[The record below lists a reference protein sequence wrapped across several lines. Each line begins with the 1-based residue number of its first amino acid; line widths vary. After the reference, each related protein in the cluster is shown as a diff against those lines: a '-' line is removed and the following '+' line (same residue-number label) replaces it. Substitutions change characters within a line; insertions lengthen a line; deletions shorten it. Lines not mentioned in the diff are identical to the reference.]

1 VTATLDTEATEDPQ
15 YPMARQCPFSP
26 PPELTEI
33 QAEDPVRRV
42 SLWDGS
48 HPWLVTRHA
57 DVRAVLA
64 DQRFSADTTKP
75 GYPPSSPGQL
85 ARRKDSPSFISMDD
99 PDHAFFRRMLITEFS
114 VKAIRALRPMIEE
127 AVDELL
133 DAMAAGPQPADLVE
147 AFALPLP
154 SLVICRMLGVPYA
167 DHGFFQAHS
176 HTIIDTRST
185 VEETLTASD
194 ELRLYLEGL
203 VAEREERA
211 RAGEEVDDLLGR
223 LAARHVVAGE
233 ITREQA
239 GSMGL
244 LLLIAG
250 HETTANMIALGT
262 LTLLRDPEQA
272 ARVRDGEAG
281 ASAAT
286 EDRVVSGAV
295 EELLRLLTVVHFGRR
310 RVATEDIE
318 VGGVLIRAG
327 EGVIAAGE
335 IANRDPEAFPSPDSL
350 DVERS
355 PNHHVAFG
363 HGVHQC
369 LGQQLARAELQV
381 AYPAL
386 LRRFPDLRVAAPVED
401 IPFRDTMVVYGVHEL
416 PVRW

>member
-1 VTATLDTEATEDPQ
+1 MTATLDTGATQDPQADDPQ

-26 PPELTEI
+26 PRELVEI

-64 DQRFSADTTKP
+64 DQRFSADTLKP
-75 GYPPSSPGQL
+75 GYPASSPGQL

-99 PDHAFFRRMLITEFS
+99 PDHAFFRRMLISEFS
-114 VKAIRALRPMIEE
+114 VKAVNRLRPMIEE

-133 DAMAAGPQPADLVE
+133 DALAAGPQPADLVE
-147 AFALPLP
+147 DFALPLP

-167 DHGFFQAHS
+167 DHDFFQGHS
-176 HTIIDTRST
+176 HTIVDTRST
-185 VEETLTASD
+185 VEQTLTASD
-194 ELRLYLEGL
+194 ELRHYLEGL

-223 LAARHVVAGE
+223 LAARHVAPGE

-272 ARVRDGEAG
+272 ARVRSGE
-281 ASAAT
+281 S
-286 EDRVVSGAV
+286 VNGAV
-295 EELLRLLTVVHFGRR
+295 EELLRLLTVTHFGRR
-310 RVATEDIE
+310 RVATEDVEI
-318 VGGVLIRAG
+318 GGVLVRAG

-335 IANRDPEAFPSPDSL
+335 IANRDPEAFGEPDAL
-350 DVERS
+350 DVERT

-369 LGQQLARAELQV
+369 LGQQLARVELQV

-386 LRRFPDLRVAAPVED
+386 LRRFPDLRIDAAVED